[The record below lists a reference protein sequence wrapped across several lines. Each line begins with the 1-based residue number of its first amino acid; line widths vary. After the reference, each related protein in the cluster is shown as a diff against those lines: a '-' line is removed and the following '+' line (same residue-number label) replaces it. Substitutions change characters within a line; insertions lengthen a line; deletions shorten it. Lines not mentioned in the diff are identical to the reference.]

1 MQANPLYAVA
11 GSLNSLFIVVS
22 LFGLWSQLKKIW
34 QRKLDSSLAQGKS
47 TDILSLNQFTVSF
60 LAYCAFFVYGYS
72 ITPFNHFIVWPR
84 LIASLIAL
92 GILLEIYRDRKT
104 GAARTALT
112 ACALLLC
119 AGVIG
124 LAFGPMLTDEKR
136 LVSQSLIVAVT
147 ILLAQGYA
155 HQIRLIYRAG
165 TTGAVSLKMSQFIL
179 AMDISTIFFACVMG
193 LKTGWPLLLLACV
206 SATTKLIIMWL
217 FRWEKTS
224 EAASVKRSAHSG
236 QFSAQPLPAVSARAP
251 NQVKL

>member
-1 MQANPLYAVA
+1 MQTNSLYAVA
-11 GSLNSLFIVVS
+11 GSLNSLFIVLS
-22 LFGLWSQLKKIW
+22 LLGLWSQLKKIW
-34 QRKLDSSLAQGKS
+34 QRRQDSSLAQGKS

-92 GILLEIYRDRKT
+92 GILLEIYRDRRT
-104 GAARTALT
+104 GAARAALT
-112 ACALLLC
+112 ACALLLG
-119 AGVIG
+119 AGLIG
-124 LAFGPMLTDEKR
+124 LAFGPTLTDEKR

-193 LKTGWPLLLLACV
+193 LKTGWPLLLLACI
-206 SATTKLIIMWL
+206 SATTKLVIMWL

-224 EAASVKRSAHSG
+224 GAAKVKRSAHSG
-236 QFSAQPLPAVSARAP
+236 QFSAPPLPPASARPP

>member
-1 MQANPLYAVA
+1 MQANPLYAIA
-11 GSLNSLFIVVS
+11 GSLNSLFILVS

-34 QRKLDSSLAQGKS
+34 QRKQDASSGQGKS
-47 TDILSLNQFTVSF
+47 TNILSLNQFTVSF

-84 LIASLIAL
+84 LVASLIAL
-92 GILLEIYRDRKT
+92 AILLEIYRDRKS
-104 GAARTALT
+104 GAARTAVT
-112 ACALLLC
+112 VCALLLC
-119 AGVIG
+119 AGLAG
-124 LAFGPMLTDEKR
+124 LAFGPTFTDEKR
-136 LVSQSLIVAVT
+136 LISQSLILTVT

-155 HQIRLIYRAG
+155 HQIRLIYRSG

-193 LKTGWPLLLLACV
+193 WNSGWPLLLLACV

-217 FRWEKTS
+217 FRWERTS
-224 EAASVKRSAHSG
+224 PAASVKRSAHSD
-236 QFSAQPLPAVSARAP
+236 QFSIVPLPAASARPP

>member
-1 MQANPLYAVA
+1 MQAHTLYAAA

-22 LFGLWSQLKKIW
+22 LLGLWSQLKKIW
-34 QRKLDSSLAQGKS
+34 QRKQDAALGQGKS

-84 LIASLIAL
+84 LVASLIAFA
-92 GILLEIYRDRKT
+92 ILVEIYRDRHT
-104 GAARTALT
+104 GASRTAVI

-119 AGVIG
+119 VGLIG
-124 LAFGPMLTDEKR
+124 LAFGPVFTDEKR
-136 LVSQSLIVAVT
+136 LISQCLIVAVT
-147 ILLAQGYA
+147 VLLAQGYA
-155 HQIRLIYRAG
+155 HQIRLIYRSG

-193 LKTGWPLLLLACV
+193 WGSGWPLLLLACV

-217 FRWEKTS
+217 FHWEKTS
-224 EAASVKRSAHSG
+224 KTASIKRSAHSD
-236 QFSAQPLPAVSARAP
+236 QFSISPLPAASARSP